1 MSIKLEDYAELLEDL
16 SPHSREALEANWHE
30 AAKVFSPRGLDNYL
44 KGVSAIRGLG
54 RGDTLV
60 ETWIEQA
67 PLVAKEV
74 GEDVVADLATAS
86 LMLAS
91 KTSGAVIELLLAS
104 APTAANRLGDAE
116 LFLKYLQ
123 FINTLI
129 AQAPRGVRPMLDKL
143 EVLFQ
148 HLTLGGLRRW
158 ALWGAHAHRTNYE
171 EQIRYCGLESKESLA
186 MLQKERKGTLLVDV
200 QRRINMY
207 LRALWARDFFMRPTS
222 GDFEAREGYRPY
234 IEDYLLHLPDAYD
247 DFILPSPASGGGV
260 GGGSAPSPGPAG
272 HPLPEGEGR
281 VSGLELY
288 RAAAAHCA
296 AHMVE
301 TKQPI
306 SAEALN
312 PLQMAVISVIE
323 DARVEALAIRRFP
336 GLKQLWSHLHI
347 ATPEMNASVGDFLN
361 RLARALLDDSYADS
375 DPWIAEGRAL
385 FAQAQ
390 DKLENN
396 HTSWE
401 IGVQLAHSM
410 AAKKIAFNPRTDI
423 LSAPYRDD
431 NRYFWEFE
439 EFDFDK
445 AAGAGYESVK
455 QVRKNVSVME
465 MINEIDVETAGDD
478 AEEIWVL
485 STELFPYENIGDE
498 SNGKS
503 FNEMEGKEP
512 MSDPFHYS
520 EWDYQIQLERPA
532 WATVLEKRAKAGDL
546 EVIDEITSQ
555 YKREIHRMKF
565 LLDAMQPQGV
575 QRIRKLEDGDEI
587 DINAAI
593 SGFTDIRLGSQPD
606 PRIMM
611 RSVRKTRDFSI
622 LVLLDL
628 SESTNEKVQGQD
640 YSVLDL
646 TRQACVLL
654 SDAISK
660 VGDPFAIHGFCSDGR
675 HNVEYYRYKDF
686 DQHWD
691 DAPKGKL
698 AGMTGQLSTRMG
710 AAIRHAGHHLKLQ
723 RSAKKLLIVITD
735 GEPADV
741 DVRDPQYL
749 RYDTKKAV
757 EEVAR
762 NGVITYCMSL
772 DPRADNYV
780 SRIFGPK
787 NYMVVDHVETLP
799 QNLPLLYAG
808 LTR

>member
-16 SPHSREALEANWHE
+16 APHSQQALRANWHE
-30 AAKVFSPRGLDNYL
+30 ATKVFSPRGLDNYL
-44 KGVSAIRGLG
+44 KGAAAIRGLG
-54 RGDTLV
+54 RGDSLV
-60 ETWIEQA
+60 EAWIEQA
-67 PLVAKEV
+67 PRVAKEV

-91 KTSGAVIELLLAS
+91 KTSGAVIELLLS
-104 APTAANRLGDAE
+104 TAPIAAGRLGDAE

-143 EVLFQ
+143 ELLFQ

-171 EQIRYCGLESKESLA
+171 EQIKYFGLESKESLA

-234 IEDYLLHLPDAYD
+234 IEDYLLHLPDAFD
-247 DFILPSPASGGGV
+247 DFAI
-260 GGGSAPSPGPAG
+260 
-272 HPLPEGEGR
+272 EGQEP

-288 RAAAAHCA
+288 RATAAHCA
-296 AHMVE
+296 AHIVE
-301 TKQPI
+301 TRQPI

-336 GLKQLWSHLHI
+336 GLKQLWCKLHT
-347 ATPEMNASVGDFLN
+347 ATPEMSASVGDYLN
-361 RLARALLDDSYADS
+361 RLARALLDDTYQDG

-385 FAQAQ
+385 FASATKE
-390 DKLENN
+390 DNKLDNN

-401 IGVQLAHSM
+401 IGVQLAHSLTQ
-410 AAKKIAFNPRTDI
+410 KKIPFNARTDV
-423 LSAPYRDD
+423 LTAPYRDD

-439 EFDFDK
+439 EFDFGK

-455 QVRKNVSVME
+455 QVRKYVSVME
-465 MINEIDVETAGDD
+465 MANEIDVETAGDD

-485 STELFPYENIGDE
+485 GTELFPYENIGDE

-503 FNEMEGKEP
+503 YNELEGREP
-512 MSDPFHYS
+512 VSEPFHYS

-532 WATVLEKRAKAGDL
+532 WATVQEKRAKLGDL
-546 EVIDEITSQ
+546 EIIDEITAK

-593 SGFTDIRLGSQPD
+593 QSFIDIRLGNQPD

-628 SESTNEKVQGQD
+628 SESTNETVQDQE

-654 SDAISK
+654 ADAINK

-675 HNVEYYRYKDF
+675 HDVEYTRFKDF

-691 DAPKGKL
+691 ETPKAKL

-735 GEPADV
+735 GEPADI

-762 NGVITYCMSL
+762 DGVTTYCMSL

-780 SRIFGPK
+780 SRIFGQK
-787 NYMVVDHVETLP
+787 HYMVVDHVQRLP
-799 QNLPLLYAG
+799 EKLPLLYAG

>member
-1 MSIKLEDYAELLEDL
+1 MSINLDDYAELLEDL
-16 SPHSREALEANWHE
+16 TPHSREALQANWHE
-30 AAKVFSPRGLDNYL
+30 ATKVFSPRGLDNYL
-44 KGVSAIRGLG
+44 KGAAALRGLG
-54 RGDTLV
+54 RGDSLV
-60 ETWIEQA
+60 ETWIEKA
-67 PLVAKEV
+67 PQVAKEV

-91 KTSGAVIELLLAS
+91 KTSGSVIELLLTT
-104 APTAANRLGDAE
+104 APTAASRLGDAE

-123 FINTLI
+123 FVNTLL

-148 HLTLGGLRRW
+148 QLTLGGLRRW

-171 EQIRYCGLESKESLA
+171 EQIRYFGLESKESLA

-207 LRALWARDFFMRPTS
+207 LRALWGRDFFMRPTS
-222 GDFEAREGYRPY
+222 GDFESREGYRPY
-234 IEDYLLHLPDAYD
+234 IEDYLLHLPDAFD
-247 DFILPSPASGGGV
+247 DFSV
-260 GGGSAPSPGPAG
+260 AG
-272 HPLPEGEGR
+272 QEP

-288 RAAAAHCA
+288 RATAAHCA
-296 AHMVE
+296 AHVVE
-301 TKQPI
+301 TRQPI

-312 PLQMAVISVIE
+312 PMQMAVISVIE
-323 DARVEALAIRRFP
+323 DARVETLAIRRFP
-336 GLKQLWSHLHI
+336 GLKQLWSRLHS
-347 ATPEMNASVGDFLN
+347 ATPAMDRNVGDYLN
-361 RLARALLDDSYADS
+361 RLARALLDDSYQDGDA
-375 DPWIAEGRAL
+375 WVAEGRAL
-385 FAQAQ
+385 FALAQ
-390 DKLENN
+390 DRLGDNQI
-396 HTSWE
+396 SWE
-401 IGVQLAHSM
+401 IGVQLAHSLSYHQSQ
-410 AAKKIAFNPRTDI
+410 KKIAFNPRTDV

-439 EFDFDK
+439 EFDFEK
-445 AAGAGYESVK
+445 AASAGYDSVK
-455 QVRKNVSVME
+455 QVRKYVNLME
-465 MINEIDVETAGDD
+465 MVNEVDNELAGDD
-478 AEEIWVL
+478 AQEVWVL
-485 STELFPYENIGDE
+485 PTEFYLDQEGCTI
-498 SNGKS
+498 
-503 FNEMEGKEP
+503 NELEGREP
-512 MSDPFHYS
+512 VSDPFHYS

-532 WATVLEKRAKAGDL
+532 WATVLEKRAIVGDL
-546 EVIDEITSQ
+546 QVIDAITAR

-593 SGFTDIRLGSQPD
+593 ASFIDIRLGNQPD

-628 SESTNEKVQGQD
+628 SESTNETVQDQE

-654 SDAISK
+654 ADAINK

-675 HNVEYYRYKDF
+675 HDVEYYRFKDF
-686 DQHWD
+686 DQQWD
-691 DAPKGKL
+691 ETPKGKL

-757 EEVAR
+757 EEIAKF
-762 NGVITYCMSL
+762 GVTTYCMSL

-780 SRIFGPK
+780 SRIFGQK
-787 NYMVVDHVETLP
+787 NYMVVDHVQRLP
-799 QNLPLLYAG
+799 EKLPLLYAG

>member
-1 MSIKLEDYAELLEDL
+1 MSIQLEDYAELLESL
-16 SPHSREALEANWHE
+16 SEHSRTALNANWHE
-30 AAKVFSPRGLDNYL
+30 ATKVLSPRGLDNYL

-54 RGDTLV
+54 RGDSLV
-60 ETWIEQA
+60 ETWTEQA
-67 PLVAKEV
+67 PMVAKEV

-91 KTSGAVIELLLAS
+91 KTSGAVIELLLAT

-116 LFLKYLQ
+116 LFRKYLQ
-123 FINTLI
+123 FLNTLI

-148 HLTLGGLRRW
+148 NLTLGGLRRW

-171 EQIRYCGLESKESLA
+171 EQIKYFGLESKESLA

-207 LRALWARDFFMRPTS
+207 MRALWARDFFMRPTA
-222 GDFEAREGYRPY
+222 GDYETREGLKPY
-234 IEDYLLHLPDAYD
+234 IEDYLLHLPDAFD
-247 DFILPSPASGGGV
+247 DFA
-260 GGGSAPSPGPAG
+260 
-272 HPLPEGEGR
+272 PEGHEP

-288 RAAAAHCA
+288 RATAAHCA
-296 AHMVE
+296 AHVVE
-301 TKQPI
+301 TRQPI

-312 PLQMAVISVIE
+312 PMQMAVISVIE
-323 DARVEALAIRRFP
+323 DARVETLSIRRFP
-336 GLKQLWSHLHI
+336 GLKAMWAKLHI
-347 ATPEMNASVGDFLN
+347 ATPQQNVTMGDYLD
-361 RLARALLDDSYADS
+361 RLARALLDETYQDDDA
-375 DPWIAEGRAL
+375 WIKEGRAL
-385 FAQAQ
+385 FAQAVADNRLVDNQ
-390 DKLENN
+390 V
-396 HTSWE
+396 SWD
-401 IGVQLAHSM
+401 IGVTLAHSF
-410 AAKKIAFNPRTDI
+410 KDKNIPFNPRKDVLT
-423 LSAPYRDD
+423 APYRDD
-431 NRYFWEFE
+431 NRYFWQFE

-445 AAGAGYESVK
+445 AAAAGYESVK
-455 QVRKNVSVME
+455 QVRKYVSLME
-465 MINEIDVETAGDD
+465 MVNEVDNELATDD
-478 AEEIWVL
+478 AQEIWVL
-485 STELFPYENIGDE
+485 PTEFILDQEGVSIN
-498 SNGKS
+498 SL
-503 FNEMEGKEP
+503 EGKEP
-512 MSDPFHYS
+512 VSDPFHYS

-532 WATVLEKRAKAGDL
+532 WTTVLEKRGKLGDIQL
-546 EVIDEITSQ
+546 INDITSQ

-593 SGFTDIRLGSQPD
+593 ASFTDIRLGNQPD

-628 SESTNEKVQGQD
+628 SESTNEIVHGQE

-646 TRQACVLL
+646 TRRACVLL

-675 HNVEYYRYKDF
+675 HDVEYYRFKDF
-686 DQHWD
+686 DQSWD
-691 DAPKGKL
+691 EEPKARL

-710 AAIRHAGHHLKLQ
+710 SAIRHAGHHLKLQ

-735 GEPADV
+735 GEPADI

-757 EEVAR
+757 EEVAKF
-762 NGVITYCMSL
+762 GVTTYCMSL

-780 SRIFGPK
+780 SRIFGQK
-787 NYMVVDHVETLP
+787 NYMVVDHVQRLP
-799 QNLPLLYAG
+799 EKLPLLYAG

>member
-1 MSIKLEDYAELLEDL
+1 MSFNLADYAELLEGL
-16 SPHSREALEANWHE
+16 SPHSQQALHANWHE
-30 AAKVFSPRGLDNYL
+30 ATKVFSPRGLDNYL
-44 KGVSAIRGLG
+44 KGAAAIRGLG
-54 RGDTLV
+54 RGDSLV
-60 ETWIEQA
+60 ETWIEEA
-67 PLVAKEV
+67 PRVAKEV
-74 GEDVVADLATAS
+74 GEDVVADLATAA

-91 KTSGAVIELLLAS
+91 KTSGAVIELLLAT
-104 APTAANRLGDAE
+104 APTAANRLGDAA

-148 HLTLGGLRRW
+148 NLTLGGLRRW

-171 EQIRYCGLESKESLA
+171 EQIRYFSLETKESLA

-222 GDFEAREGYRPY
+222 GDFENREGYRPY
-234 IEDYLLHLPDAYD
+234 IEDYLIHVPDAFD
-247 DFILPSPASGGGV
+247 DFVLPSPQA
-260 GGGSAPSPGPAG
+260 
-272 HPLPEGEGR
+272 PLPEGEGNR

-288 RAAAAHCA
+288 RATAAHCA
-296 AHMVE
+296 AHVVE
-301 TKQPI
+301 TRQPI

-312 PLQMAVISVIE
+312 PLQMALISVIE
-323 DARVEALAIRRFP
+323 DARVEALSIRRFP
-336 GLKQLWSHLHI
+336 GLKQLWARLHT
-347 ATPEMNASVGDFLN
+347 ATPAMNASVGDYLN
-361 RLARALLDDSYADS
+361 RLARALLDETYRDD
-375 DPWIAEGRAL
+375 DPWIAEGRVL
-385 FAQAQ
+385 FGNAR
-390 DKLENN
+390 DRLDSN

-401 IGVQLAHSM
+401 IGVQLAHRL
-410 AAKKIAFNPRTDI
+410 ADKKIAFNPRTDV
-423 LSAPYRDD
+423 LTAPYRDD

-445 AAGAGYESVK
+445 AAGAGYESLK
-455 QVRKNVSVME
+455 QVRKYVSVME
-465 MINEIDVETAGDD
+465 MANEIDVETAGDD

-485 STELFPYENIGDE
+485 GTELFPYENIGDE

-512 MSDPFHYS
+512 VSDPFHYS

-546 EVIDEITSQ
+546 AVIDAITAR

-593 SGFTDIRLGSQPD
+593 ASFTDIRLGNQPD

-628 SESTNEKVQGQD
+628 SESTNEKVTSVAQD
-640 YSVLDL
+640 QEEGTQL
-646 TRQACVLL
+646 TVRELTQQACVLL
-654 SDAISK
+654 ADAIDK

-675 HNVEYYRYKDF
+675 HDVEYYRFKDF

-691 DAPKGKL
+691 ETPKAKL

-710 AAIRHAGHHLKLQ
+710 AAIRHAGHHLKQQ

-735 GEPADV
+735 GEPADI

-749 RYDTKKAV
+749 RHDTKKAV

-762 NGVITYCMSL
+762 FGVTTYCMSL

-780 SRIFGPK
+780 SRIFGQK
-787 NYMVVDHVETLP
+787 NYMVVDHVQRLP
-799 QNLPLLYAG
+799 EKLPLLYAG

>member
-1 MSIKLEDYAELLEDL
+1 MSVNLADYAELLEDL
-16 SPHSREALEANWHE
+16 TEHSRKALEANWHE
-30 AAKVFSPRGLDNYL
+30 ATKVFSPRGLDNYL

-54 RGDTLV
+54 RGDSLV
-60 ETWIEQA
+60 ETWIEEA
-67 PLVAKEV
+67 PMVAKEV

-91 KTSGAVIELLLAS
+91 KTSGAVIELLLATS
-104 APTAANRLGDAE
+104 ATAANRLGDAQ
-116 LFLKYLQ
+116 LFLNYLQ

-171 EQIRYCGLESKESLA
+171 EQIKYFGLETKESLA

-222 GDFEAREGYRPY
+222 GDFESREGYRPY
-234 IEDYLLHLPDAYD
+234 IEDYLLHVPDAFD
-247 DFILPSPASGGGV
+247 DFA
-260 GGGSAPSPGPAG
+260 
-272 HPLPEGEGR
+272 PEGHEP
-281 VSGLELY
+281 VTGLELY
-288 RAAAAHCA
+288 RATAAHCA
-296 AHMVE
+296 AHVVE
-301 TKQPI
+301 TKLPI

-312 PLQMAVISVIE
+312 PLQMAVISVVE
-323 DARVEALAIRRFP
+323 DARVETLSIRRFP
-336 GLKQLWSHLHI
+336 GLKQLWSKFHV
-347 ATPEMNASVGDFLN
+347 ATPARSSSVGDYLN
-361 RLARALLDDSYADS
+361 RLARALLDETYQDD
-375 DPWIAEGRAL
+375 DPWIAEGRLL

-390 DKLENN
+390 DKLGTNI
-396 HTSWE
+396 TSWE
-401 IGVQLAHSM
+401 IGVQLVHSIGQ
-410 AAKKIAFNPRTDI
+410 KKIAFNPRTD
-423 LSAPYRDD
+423 LLEAPYRDD
-431 NRYFWEFE
+431 NRYFWAFE
-439 EFDFDK
+439 EFDFEK
-445 AAGAGYESVK
+445 AAGAGYESIK
-455 QVRKNVSVME
+455 QVRKYVNVME
-465 MINEIDVETAGDD
+465 MANEIDVETAGDD
-478 AEEIWVL
+478 AQEIWVL
-485 STELFPYENIGDE
+485 GTELFPYENIGDE
-498 SNGKS
+498 SGGKS
-503 FNEMEGKEP
+503 FNELEGKAP
-512 MSDPFHYS
+512 ISDPFHYT

-532 WATVLEKRAKAGDL
+532 WATVLEKRAKSGDL
-546 EVIDEITSQ
+546 QLINDITAQ

-593 SGFTDIRLGSQPD
+593 QSFTDIRLGNQPD

-628 SESTNEKVQGQD
+628 SESTNDIVHGQD

-646 TRQACVLL
+646 TRRACVLL

-675 HNVEYYRYKDF
+675 HDVEYYRFKDF

-691 DAPKGKL
+691 EVPKARL

-749 RYDTKKAV
+749 RMDTKKAV
-757 EEVAR
+757 EDVAKH
-762 NGVITYCMSL
+762 GVVTYCMSL

-780 SRIFGPK
+780 SRIFGQK
-787 NYMVVDHVETLP
+787 NYMVVDHVERLP
-799 QNLPLLYAG
+799 EKLPLLYAG

>member
-1 MSIKLEDYAELLEDL
+1 MSINLADYAELLEDL
-16 SPHSREALEANWHE
+16 TPHTRDALDATWHE
-30 AAKVFSPRGLDNYL
+30 ATKVFSPRGLDNYL

-54 RGDTLV
+54 RGDSLV
-60 ETWIEQA
+60 ETWIERA
-67 PLVAKEV
+67 PQVAKEV

-91 KTSGAVIELLLAS
+91 KTSGAVIELLLAT

-123 FINTLI
+123 FVNTLL

-171 EQIRYCGLESKESLA
+171 EQIKYFGLESKESLA
-186 MLQKERKGTLLVDV
+186 MLQKERKGTLLIDV

-222 GDFEAREGYRPY
+222 GDFESREGYRPY
-234 IEDYLLHLPDAYD
+234 IADYLLHLPDAYD
-247 DFILPSPASGGGV
+247 DFQLPSPLRGEGLGERVAGG
-260 GGGSAPSPGPAG
+260 
-272 HPLPEGEGR
+272 EGEK

-288 RAAAAHCA
+288 RATAAHCA
-296 AHMVE
+296 AHVVE

-323 DARVEALAIRRFP
+323 DARVEALSIRRFP
-336 GLKQLWSHLHI
+336 GLKQLWSKLHT
-347 ATPEMNASVGDFLN
+347 ATPEMDASVGDFLN
-361 RLARALLDDSYADS
+361 RLARALLDETYADS

-385 FAQAQ
+385 FASAQ
-390 DKLENN
+390 DRLDNN
-396 HTSWE
+396 HTSRE
-401 IGVQLAHSM
+401 IGVQLAHSI
-410 AAKKIAFNPRTDI
+410 ATKKIAFNPRTDV
-423 LSAPYRDD
+423 LTAPYRDD

-455 QVRKNVSVME
+455 QVRKYVSVME
-465 MINEIDVETAGDD
+465 MANEIDVETAGDD

-485 STELFPYENIGDE
+485 GTELYPYENIGDE
-498 SNGKS
+498 SGGKS

-512 MSDPFHYS
+512 VSDPFHYS

-532 WATVLEKRAKAGDL
+532 WATVLEKRAKSGDL
-546 EVIDEITSQ
+546 AVIDEITAQ

-593 SGFTDIRLGSQPD
+593 QSFIDIRLGNQPD

-628 SESTNEKVQGQD
+628 SESTNEKVQDQE
-640 YSVLDL
+640 YSVREL
-646 TRQACVLL
+646 TQQACVLL
-654 SDAISK
+654 ADAINK

-675 HNVEYYRYKDF
+675 HNVEYTRFKDF

-691 DAPKGKL
+691 EVPKARL

-735 GEPADV
+735 GEPADI

-749 RYDTKKAV
+749 RYDTRKAV

-762 NGVITYCMSL
+762 DGVITYCMSL

-780 SRIFGPK
+780 SRIFGQ
-787 NYMVVDHVETLP
+787 NNFMVVDHVQRLP
-799 QNLPLLYAG
+799 EKLPLLYAG

>member
-1 MSIKLEDYAELLEDL
+1 MSFNLADYAELLEDL
-16 SPHSREALEANWHE
+16 SPHSQEALRVNWHE
-30 AAKVFSPRGLDNYL
+30 ATKVFSPRGLDNYL
-44 KGVSAIRGLG
+44 KGAAAIRGLG
-54 RGDTLV
+54 KGDSLV
-60 ETWIEQA
+60 ETWIEEA
-67 PLVAKEV
+67 PMVAKEV
-74 GEDVVADLATAS
+74 GEDVVGDLATAS
-86 LMLAS
+86 LELAS
-91 KTSGAVIELLLAS
+91 RTSGTVIELLLATS
-104 APTAANRLGDAE
+104 AVAANRLGDAE
-116 LFLKYLQ
+116 LFVKYLR

-143 EVLFQ
+143 DVLFQ

-171 EQIRYCGLESKESLA
+171 EQIKYFSLDSKESLA

-222 GDFEAREGYRPY
+222 GDFETREGYRPY
-234 IEDYLLHLPDAYD
+234 IEDYLLHVPDAFD
-247 DFILPSPASGGGV
+247 DF
-260 GGGSAPSPGPAG
+260 
-272 HPLPEGEGR
+272 EGI
-281 VSGLELY
+281 SGLELY
-288 RAAAAHCA
+288 RATAAHCA
-296 AHMVE
+296 AHVVE
-301 TKQPI
+301 TKHPI

-312 PLQMAVISVIE
+312 PMQMAVIGVIE
-323 DARVEALAIRRFP
+323 DARVETLSIRRFP
-336 GLKQLWSHLHI
+336 GLKQLWSKLHT
-347 ATPEMNASVGDFLN
+347 ATPAMKDSMGDYLN
-361 RLARALLDDSYADS
+361 RLARALLDDSYQDN
-375 DPWIAEGRAL
+375 DPWIVEARGL
-385 FAQAQ
+385 FALAK
-390 DKLENN
+390 DKLDSNL
-396 HTSWE
+396 TSWE
-401 IGVQLAHSM
+401 IGVQLAHSFSQ
-410 AAKKIAFNPRTDI
+410 KRIPFNPRTD
-423 LSAPYRDD
+423 LLTAPYRDD

-439 EFDFDK
+439 EFDFNK
-445 AAGAGYESVK
+445 AASAGYESVK
-455 QVRKNVSVME
+455 QVRKYVNVME
-465 MINEIDVETAGDD
+465 MANEIDVETAGDD

-485 STELFPYENIGDE
+485 GTELFPYENIGDE

-503 FNEMEGKEP
+503 FNELEGKEP
-512 MSDPFHYS
+512 ISDPFHYS

-532 WATVLEKRAKAGDL
+532 WATVLEKRAKSGDL
-546 EVIDEITSQ
+546 SIIDGITAQ

-575 QRIRKLEDGDEI
+575 QRIRRLEDGDEI

-593 SGFTDIRLGSQPD
+593 ASFTDIRLGNQPD

-628 SESTNEKVQGQD
+628 SESTNEKVQDQE
-640 YSVLDL
+640 YSVREL
-646 TRQACVLL
+646 TQQACVLL
-654 SDAISK
+654 ADAINK

-675 HNVEYYRYKDF
+675 HDVEYYRFKDF

-691 DAPKGKL
+691 EVPKAKL

-710 AAIRHAGHHLKLQ
+710 AAIRHAGHHLHLQ

-757 EEVAR
+757 EEVAKF
-762 NGVITYCMSL
+762 GVTTYCMSL

-780 SRIFGPK
+780 SRIFGQK
-787 NYMVVDHVETLP
+787 NYMVVDHVQRLP
-799 QNLPLLYAG
+799 EKLPLLYAG